1 MFAPFMIEW
10 QKQLQNNE
18 KADRTNN
25 NMVFVKVMTDEQL
38 ETLRKQIAVYAT
50 LCDQLVEMHRTLS
63 THHDLAGV
71 RVGNIYCDSLMTSA
85 GQKITSRQRWTPT
98 PLQLQ
103 ILERIFDQGNGTPS
117 KEKIKEITSELSH
130 HGQISE
136 TNVYNWFQNRRARS
150 KRKLQNNVPHTTIEP
165 EVDAEVDSKDKKTRP
180 EELIDSQQQQHSTI
194 MMTNASAANRSEK
207 LCFQN
212 PELQYLN
219 NQHPNKNNKS
229 DPIFTSDGTL
239 RPLRNFSR
247 MPVFDDVL
255 SNSRGDYLDGKME
268 VGGMYNLYQQG
279 GDYNLGG

>member
-1 MFAPFMIEW
+1 MVKMMEW
-10 QKQLQNNE
+10 QKQLHNNNE
-18 KADRTNN
+18 KGDNNNNNN
-25 NMVFVKVMTDEQL
+25 NMMYVKVMTDEQL

-50 LCDQLVEMHRTLS
+50 LCEQLVEMHRTLS

-71 RVGNIYCDSLMTSA
+71 RVGNIYCDPLMTSS

-117 KEKIKEITSELSH
+117 KEKIKEITAELSH

-150 KRKLQNNVPHTTIEP
+150 KRKLQNNVAPTTVIES
-165 EVDAEVDSKDKKTRP
+165 EVDAEVDSKDKKTKP
-180 EELIDSQQQQHSTI
+180 EELISSQQQHT
-194 MMTNASAANRSEK
+194 TRSEK
-207 LCFQN
+207 LCFHQN
-212 PELQYLN
+212 NELHYLN
-219 NQHPNKNNKS
+219 QHSNNNNSKS
-229 DPIFTSDGTL
+229 DPIFT
-239 RPLRNFSR
+239 RNFSR

-268 VGGMYNLYQQG
+268 VGGGGMYNLYQQA